1 MKMKKRKGIL
11 LLMKRLL
18 KPFDYIFV
26 LRPTLFFPV
35 WTVFLA
41 GFFVQQKFGVAATN
55 STINDTTVNYQGKDF
70 LIVGLLLTLL
80 MGAVF
85 IVNQIRDRDTDHQNK
100 KLFLIAHGHLTPKA
114 AFIEA
119 AVLITL
125 SIAFA
130 FKFSLMV
137 GILFLVIFLV
147 TGILYSFKPFS
158 WKDKPISGLITNI
171 IGAILIFGAGWI
183 IYGSVTRDMLVHA
196 LPYASAVAAVYLYT
210 TLLDVKGDV
219 SSEKVTFGVKYGD
232 KATIYLGLIFELLA
246 LVMALILNDEIIFYP
261 AFFSLPIFIWA
272 AVKLRIKDVVRA
284 IKYSILLLSLAVSIK
299 LPQYFFLLVGVY
311 VISKIY
317 YKLRFG
323 INYPNLTV

>member
-1 MKMKKRKGIL
+1 
-11 LLMKRLL
+11 MKRLL

-55 STINDTTVNYQGKDF
+55 STINYTTANYQVKDF
-70 LIVGLLLTLL
+70 LVIGLLLTLL

-85 IVNQIRDRDTDHQNK
+85 ILNQIRDRDTDHHNK

-119 AVLITL
+119 AVLLTL
-125 SIAFA
+125 SIALA
-130 FKFSLMV
+130 FKFSPMV

-171 IGAILIFGAGWI
+171 FGAILIFGGGWI
-183 IYGSVTRDMLVHA
+183 IYGSVTQEMLVHA
-196 LPYASAVAAVYLYT
+196 FPYACAVAAVYLYT
-210 TLLDVKGDV
+210 TLPDVAGDA
-219 SSEKVTFGVKYGD
+219 SFEKVTFGVKYGI
-232 KATIYLGLIFELLA
+232 KATVYLGLIFEILA
-246 LVMALILNDEIIFYP
+246 LVTALILNDEIIFYP
-261 AFFSLPIFIWA
+261 AFFSLPFFIWTGI
-272 AVKLRIKDVVRA
+272 KLRKKDILRA
-284 IKYSILLLSLAVSIK
+284 IKYSILLLSLTICIK
-299 LPQYFFLLVGVY
+299 LPQYFFLLAGVY
-311 VISKIY
+311 VVSKIY
-317 YKLRFG
+317 
-323 INYPNLTV
+323 